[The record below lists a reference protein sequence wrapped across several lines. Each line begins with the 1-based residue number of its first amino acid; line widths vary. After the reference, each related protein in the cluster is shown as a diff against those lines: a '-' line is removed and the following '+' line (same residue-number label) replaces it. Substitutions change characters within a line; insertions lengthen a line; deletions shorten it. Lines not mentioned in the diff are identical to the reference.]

1 MVRSMRLV
9 PGVWGRFTTARCRV
23 HVVVWVILGMCSV
36 GSVRERG
43 AEGESRENRGDN
55 HRSGASRFARKRV
68 FRSSISRSC
77 SPSVESSVIEPT
89 GRVRFPLTKLQGP
102 KSQTRYRGCISGIG
116 PSSLG
121 SRFIQ
126 ASSSRFGNSLHSISR
141 APPAPTINDLSPRSA
156 KGVNH
161 STTNLLPESPP

>member
-1 MVRSMRLV
+1 MDSKVTLNRCEYGAEHAIGTWRVGEVHNRSV
-9 PGVWGRFTTARCRV
+9 PSPCGGM
-23 HVVVWVILGMCSV
+23 GMCSV

-102 KSQTRYRGCISGIG
+102 KSQTRCRGCISGIG
-116 PSSLG
+116 PAAWVRDSY
-121 SRFIQ
+121 RQ
-126 ASSSRFGNSLHSISR
+126 
-141 APPAPTINDLSPRSA
+141 APPDSATRSTQYR
-156 KGVNH
+156 GH
-161 STTNLLPESPP
+161 RLLPLSTT